1 MTHSLTPR
9 SCHSCGRRGCHGAGC
24 EKATEHLAS
33 LSAGQVGWCPESAS
47 RPAVW
52 ARTHAR
58 GASLRQ
64 LQVHDDAQNGHSRV
78 PPDYH
83 WAAWMSAHSGSG
95 ATATRQSAALRGQ
108 AGRFRTVPV
117 SACGS
122 DPRPL
127 STLLPGQAG

>member
-1 MTHSLTPR
+1 MKRPTR
-9 SCHSCGRRGCHGAGC
+9 SRPDPATLRAPGSHGVGC
-24 EKATEHLAS
+24 EKATEGLAS

-78 PPDYH
+78 
-83 WAAWMSAHSGSG
+83 G
-95 ATATRQSAALRGQ
+95 T
-108 AGRFRTVPV
+108 
-117 SACGS
+117 
-122 DPRPL
+122 PL
-127 STLLPGQAG
+127 PAR